1 MKPSYNQIDRF
12 ISRIEK
18 GLIVI
23 LLSVMVILAFS
34 QIILR
39 NFFSTGLSWGE
50 PLVRY
55 LVLWVGFTGAAL
67 ATREGKHITIEL
79 FSVLKAGKTYRTPA
93 VISHLCSTV
102 ICCLLTVAAVK
113 FLWFESQMGS
123 TTFFKIPVWV
133 PELII
138 PITFGLMSIRYLAKT
153 LATAFNWSDGNHL
166 SNQRVDS

>member
-1 MKPSYNQIDRF
+1 MKSSWNQIDRF

-23 LLSVMVILAFS
+23 LLSVMVIMAFS

-39 NFFSTGLSWGE
+39 NLFSTGLSWGE

-79 FSVLKAGKTYRTPA
+79 LSVWKTGKAQRIPA
-93 VISHLCSTV
+93 TISHLCSTV
-102 ICCLLTVAAVK
+102 ICSLLTIAAVK
-113 FLWFESQMGS
+113 FLWFESQMGG

-138 PITFGLMSIRYLAKT
+138 PITFGLMSIRYLVKT
-153 LATAFNWSDGNHL
+153 LAEAFNWSEAPATT
-166 SNQRVDS
+166 SQRVDS

>member
-1 MKPSYNQIDRF
+1 MKSGWNQLDAF
-12 ISRIEK
+12 ISRLEK

-23 LLSVMVILAFS
+23 LLSVMVIMAFS

-50 PLVRY
+50 PLIRY

-79 FSVLKAGKTYRTPA
+79 FSVWQSGKAHRLPA
-93 VISHLCSTV
+93 AISHFCSTV
-102 ICCLLTVAAVK
+102 ICSLLTVAAVK

-123 TTFFKIPVWV
+123 KTFFKIPVWV

-138 PITFGLMSIRYLAKT
+138 PITFGVMSIRYLAKT
-153 LATAFNWSDGNHL
+153 LSTTFNWPDDNHL
-166 SNQRVDS
+166 SNQQADS